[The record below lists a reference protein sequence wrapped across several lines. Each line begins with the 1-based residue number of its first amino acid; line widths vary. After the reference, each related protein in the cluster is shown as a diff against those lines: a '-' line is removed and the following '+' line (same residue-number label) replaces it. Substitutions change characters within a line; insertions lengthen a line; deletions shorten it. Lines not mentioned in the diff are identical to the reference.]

1 MYERTCCINGP
12 RNLLNNN
19 HTTDVNYV
27 MVHSLRAWNRCTAV
41 KINQGEPYATG
52 RSFTGSSLVFVS
64 STITLGE
71 KHSKI
76 ASKMGTETW
85 LNESV

>member
-1 MYERTCCINGP
+1 MDGCFSYR
-12 RNLLNNN
+12 
-19 HTTDVNYV
+19 D
-27 MVHSLRAWNRCTAV
+27 RAYGIYSIRRHQKENEIFMSADCR
-41 KINQGEPYATG
+41 YATG